1 MPIIYLKHPV
11 HGTKIA
17 NMEAEAE
24 ADVANGWVVY
34 NPSKQ
39 RVTQPVET
47 VTQLDEVAEVAEDEV
62 EINQLVEVKRR
73 RRD

>member
-24 ADVANGWVVY
+24 ADAKNGWVVY
-34 NPSKQ
+34 NPDTPTK
-39 RVTQPVET
+39 V
-47 VTQLDEVAEVAEDEV
+47 EV
-62 EINQLVEVKRR
+62 EAAPVNELDVKRR
-73 RRD
+73 RKI